1 MRISFFLAMCFL
13 SLSTQLGA
21 QSTEVYDPPRTEF
34 GYPDFQGS
42 WVARS
47 LTPLERPDALPG
59 LVVSA
64 AEADR
69 YIDGFKQIVFA
80 GVVDPDILLENIS
93 HLNRIGGE
101 LRSSAIIDPAD
112 GRIPF
117 TELGLDLAG
126 QAGRRDLTL
135 FDHPEQRPLDER
147 CLGSIGLPPFRPF
160 IFGIPRKIVQTSDYV
175 LIYTEDPSVPRII
188 RLTEDRLPNIPAS
201 FSGYSTGVWEGDA
214 LVIETDNFRDDELA
228 RLVVGRS
235 VLIGSQTRVLERLTP
250 TSEEE
255 ILYEFSVEDPRFY
268 SQLWRGE
275 FTFELEADVIY
286 EYSCHEG
293 NYSMPAILRGG
304 QMEQARLAAAS
315 DVDN

>member
-13 SLSTQLGA
+13 SLATQLGA

-34 GYPDFQGS
+34 GHPDIQGS

-47 LTPLERPDALPG
+47 LTPLERPDALPE

-69 YIDGFKQIVFA
+69 YIDGFKQVVFS
-80 GVVDPDILLENIS
+80 GVVDPDILLEDIS
-93 HLNRIGGE
+93 HLNRIDGE

-117 TELGLDLAG
+117 TQLGLDLAG
-126 QAGRRDLTL
+126 QASRREQSL

-147 CLGSIGLPPFRPF
+147 CLGSLGLPPFRPF
-160 IFGIPRKIVQTSDYV
+160 IVGIPRKIVQTSDYV
-175 LIYTEDPSVPRII
+175 LIYSEDPSVPRII
-188 RLTEDRLPNIPAS
+188 RLTEERLQNIPAS
-201 FSGYSTGVWEGDA
+201 FSGYSTGAWEGDT
-214 LVIETDNFRDDELA
+214 LIIETDNFRDDEIA

-235 VLIGSQTRVLERLTP
+235 VLIGSQSRVVERLRRI
-250 TSEEE
+250 SADE
-255 ILYEFSVEDPRFY
+255 ILYGFSVEDPGFY
-268 SQLWRGE
+268 RQAWRGE